1 MKSFWIILMSVAAQW
16 VYAEAP
22 VTHITVFSS
31 GPVLAPSIP
40 NAAITV
46 INVREG
52 DEINEQAPKFAY
64 DPSDPNGQDKTAQ
77 RVKAWALSP
86 AGIAHRTR
94 LRNAWRAV
102 ETLYKCGIQKLPAVA
117 FEGCTYVVY
126 GTQDVAK
133 ALMDFDEFKKRQ
145 KSHLRDGQ

>member
-1 MKSFWIILMSVAAQW
+1 MKPTWPALFWLIAQSG
-16 VYAEAP
+16 YAEPP
-22 VTHITVFSS
+22 VTQITVFSN

-64 DPSDPNGQDKTAQ
+64 DPHDPNGQDKTAQ
-77 RVKAWALSP
+77 RVKTWAQSP

-133 ALMDFDEFKKRQ
+133 ALMDFDEFKNDRK
-145 KSHLRDGQ
+145 HT